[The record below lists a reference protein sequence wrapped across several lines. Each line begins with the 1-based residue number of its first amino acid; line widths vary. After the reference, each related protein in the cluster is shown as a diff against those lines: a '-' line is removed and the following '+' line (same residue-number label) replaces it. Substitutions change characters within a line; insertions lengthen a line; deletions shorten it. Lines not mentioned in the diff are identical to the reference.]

1 MTDFNKKIYISL
13 GLFTTAALVF
23 AFLVIYPLLTQIRE
37 NSSNF
42 VLQKNSFAE
51 LQEREANFK
60 KLKFFYQTYKQDLK
74 RIDALFI
81 NSSDPVEFTA
91 FMEFLENNAKDCGL
105 PIEILNLP
113 VKKAELD
120 AWNFNNSQL
129 SLEGSFSNI
138 LKFLEKLENA
148 PYLIE
153 ISNLNIKKDSAD
165 LNKNAQANL
174 TIKAYTK

>member
-1 MTDFNKKIYISL
+1 MDFNKKIYISL
-13 GLFTTAALVF
+13 CLFTAAALVF
-23 AFLVIYPLLTQIRE
+23 AFFVIHPLLTQIRE

-60 KLKFFYQTYKQDLK
+60 KLKNFYQTYEQDLK

-91 FMEFLENNAKDCGL
+91 FMEFLENDAKDCGL
-105 PIEILNLP
+105 SIEILSLP
-113 VKKAELD
+113 VKKAESD
-120 AWNFNNSQL
+120 AWNFNNYQL
-129 SLEGSFSNI
+129 SLEGSFSNV

-153 ISNLNIKKDSAD
+153 ISNLNTKKDS
-165 LNKNAQANL
+165 ANL